1 MIVFLIIFELF
12 VVAFVV
18 WGILHED
25 KLIEFEDKSIA
36 KLKDKAR
43 KKRRD
48 LCAKWLAKDG
58 LVAVPVN
65 NDMIKLLEHE
75 TK

>member
-1 MIVFLIIFELF
+1 MLVFLIIFELF
-12 VVAFVV
+12 IVAFVV

-25 KLIEFEDKSIA
+25 KLIAFEDKSIA
-36 KLKDKAR
+36 KLKYKAR